1 MGNKKDLVWYLILF
15 TNIEKTEVFKI
26 IPCNTIKEMSYYLDI
41 SPSIISNY
49 YHKQIKARGVLQYCN
64 ITQNLKI

>member
-41 SPSIISNY
+41 TPSIISNY
-49 YHKQIKARGVLQYCN
+49 YHKQIKARGVLKYCN

>member
-41 SPSIISNY
+41 TPSVISNY
-49 YHKQIKARGVLQYCN
+49 YHKQIKARGVLKYCN

>member
-26 IPCNTIKEMSYYLDI
+26 IPCNTIKEMSYYLDM
-41 SPSIISNY
+41 SPSVISNY
-49 YHKQIKARGVLQYCN
+49 YHKQIKARGVLHYCN